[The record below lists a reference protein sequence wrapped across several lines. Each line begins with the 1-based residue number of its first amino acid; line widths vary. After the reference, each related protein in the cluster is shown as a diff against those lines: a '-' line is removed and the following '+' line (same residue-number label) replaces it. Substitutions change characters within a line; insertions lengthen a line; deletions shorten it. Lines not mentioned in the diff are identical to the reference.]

1 MNHQDKQLTSFLGMT
16 IGSALDDYM
25 ANLAQQIAK
34 SNKQEETSKRNVKEL
49 EAVLATYQQRLPIVE
64 QKIAAVENK
73 LWLAQQEKNKLEQ
86 QVKERDKKI
95 NDLEIQLRQ
104 KDNELAVVRKKLEKT
119 EADLALANK
128 SNREMKEREKQHSEL
143 IQDASDAVR
152 EGQKAL
158 EYIRELLD
166 SATTKIK
173 DMEDGVSKL
182 LSKVTIPSTMIKF
195 LNIGTQHCGRIEE
208 WGCREGGLI
217 RPNHYDVVKVNSDW
231 LGWSING
238 FIMSKLY
245 NKEGDSVHDG
255 WPIAKYVNLD

>member
-104 KDNELAVVRKKLEKT
+104 KDNELAIGRKKLEKA
-119 EADLALANK
+119 ADLMLANK
-128 SNREMKEREKQHSEL
+128 KKREAEESNSRQLEKELKDIEL
-143 IQDASDAVR
+143 KDIKVKMASLMAKPIPTQIDTP
-152 EGQKAL
+152 KPPP
-158 EYIRELLD
+158 ELD
-166 SATTKIK
+166 EVA
-173 DMEDGVSKL
+173 KL
-182 LSKVTIPSTMIKF
+182 LRTLLRLKQDK
-195 LNIGTQHCGRIEE
+195 RI
-208 WGCREGGLI
+208 
-217 RPNHYDVVKVNSDW
+217 
-231 LGWSING
+231 
-238 FIMSKLY
+238 
-245 NKEGDSVHDG
+245 
-255 WPIAKYVNLD
+255 